1 MYCVKCGV
9 KLQEGTKACPLC
21 NTPVWDPLG
30 EFTGDKDATY
40 SKVLP
45 KHTNSSRIPEAALI
59 TVFFL
64 LGIFA
69 ICVICF
75 SLYGRLSWGGYAIG
89 GMLLFYVA
97 AILPMWFRY
106 ANPVVFIP
114 CIHLGA
120 AIYLWY
126 ICFVTGG
133 HWFWSFAFP
142 IVFVFALLNS
152 TIAALLRYVGKGKLY
167 LLSGVLFA
175 LSLILI
181 LIEFLSHITFGFGMF
196 KWSLFAAAPTF
207 LVGVFFLIA
216 AIVKP
221 LKNAMKRWF
230 LI

>member
-9 KLQEGTKACPLC
+9 KLQDGTKACPLC
-21 NTPVWDPLG
+21 STPVWDPLG
-30 EFTGDKDATY
+30 EFSKDKEGSY

-69 ICVICF
+69 IFAVCF
-75 SLYGRLSWGGYAIG
+75 SLYGQLRWGGYAIG
-89 GMLLFYVA
+89 GMLLFYLAV
-97 AILPMWFRY
+97 ILPMWFRY

-114 CIHLGA
+114 CIHLGVLL
-120 AIYLWY
+120 YVLY
-126 ICFVTGG
+126 ICVITKG
-133 HWFWSFAFP
+133 HWFLSFAFP
-142 IVFVFALLNS
+142 IVVVFAILNT
-152 TIAALLRYVGKGKLY
+152 TIAALLRYVRKGKLY

-181 LIEFLSHITFGFGMF
+181 LIEFLAHITFALDMF
-196 KWSLFAAAPTF
+196 KWSVFAAAPTF
-207 LVGVFFLIA
+207 IVGVFFLIA

-230 LI
+230 MI